1 MFSFRHF
8 PGDNTHIIIFKQF
21 FYVNLVDS
29 CLERPNTAKLLNSVD
44 FFARNLVAHAAC
56 IPTLGATE
64 EEIRFYVYDL
74 PFAKHSVVDNLS
86 QLSENVDYYYSL
98 FSQVIEQQLGKLS
111 ENVAELKALNSKFEL
126 GAFVSSL
133 ALLNFN
139 LDILTKY
146 VKTYLSLLNEKNNEA
161 FKILNLSPSTDE
173 FIRAKLSG
181 YLAQVIGLFV
191 ELKGSLANKMDP
203 VLGSGVGGYSFYF
216 GFGFDLRE
224 VGNERLRWE
233 QFSLLDKLNKFLS
246 LFFVDYKL
254 KSSQSQQ
261 FSQYLGEKDWDFI
274 LCYSASA
281 MQKINKSSEDNKLC
295 MQIFE
300 IGFFNLI
307 NLVIRC
313 MQSKCRDNLTGKIFF
328 EDFL

>member
-1 MFSFRHF
+1 M
-8 PGDNTHIIIFKQF
+8 
-21 FYVNLVDS
+21 
-29 CLERPNTAKLLNSVD
+29 
-44 FFARNLVAHAAC
+44 
-56 IPTLGATE
+56 
-64 EEIRFYVYDL
+64 YDL
-74 PFAKHSVVDNLS
+74 PFAKHSVVNNLS

-98 FSQVIEQQLGKLS
+98 FSQVIEQQLSKMS
-111 ENVAELKALNSKFEL
+111 ENVSELKALNLKFEL
-126 GAFVSSL
+126 GAFVNNL

-191 ELKGSLANKMDP
+191 DLKCSLTNKMDP

-216 GFGFDLRE
+216 GFDLSE
-224 VGNERLRWE
+224 VGNEKLRWE

-246 LFFVDYKL
+246 LFFMDYKL

-261 FSQYLGEKDWDFI
+261 FSQYLSEKDWDFI

-281 MQKINKSSEDNKLC
+281 IQKINKSSEDNKLC

-300 IGFFNLI
+300 ISFFNLI

-313 MQSKCRDNLTGKIFF
+313 MQSKCRDNLTGNSFF
-328 EDFL
+328 NDFHANQ